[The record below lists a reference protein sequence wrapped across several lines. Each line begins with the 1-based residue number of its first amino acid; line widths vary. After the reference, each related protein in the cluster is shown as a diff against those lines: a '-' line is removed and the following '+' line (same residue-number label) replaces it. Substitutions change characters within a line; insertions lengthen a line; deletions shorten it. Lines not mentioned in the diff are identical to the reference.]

1 MSKHKQNNDG
11 IYFLGESS
19 TDVTGSQYLVQFG
32 GKKILLECGLYQ
44 SKSNSYLDSY
54 KINSKKFGFKPSE
67 IDYLFV
73 AHPHVDHCGLIPRLV
88 VQGFNGKIIT
98 TPNTAAVMKSLLF
111 NCAFIVADEARILSK
126 RYSRNYSPIYSE
138 DDVSKTLQL
147 IKPYSEYGVVFQ
159 LDDVVSF
166 QWIPNSHCVGAAQLQ
181 LILSDGLKTKK
192 ILYTSDLGALN
203 TKNHYVRNT
212 EIPAMFNDVAIM
224 ESTYGSREKVNKK
237 TRDFDV
243 EHLRVAVNTVL
254 ERKGTLLLPCF
265 SFSRTQELL
274 TVLYLIFGCDDSFKA
289 DVVVDSKLSC
299 EISDL
304 YETILKGEDLELW
317 MKVRNW
323 KNVVFLSEKEE
334 SKMCQNDTTPK
345 IVLSSSGFCTNG
357 RIVNYL
363 QKFLPDPNSM
373 VVFSGY
379 VGDNP
384 SYLSYRIKNYKDYKK
399 LTINKVP
406 VVNRADCISLSTFS
420 SHANRDDLIK
430 FGSSLNTN
438 KLILV
443 HGSEESK
450 KSLSE
455 SLRKEISKNDK
466 TFRVLCSN
474 KGMKI
479 SL

>member
-19 TDVTGSQYLVQFG
+19 VDVTGSQYLVQFG
-32 GKKILLECGLYQ
+32 DKKILLECGLYQ

-54 KINSKKFGFKPSE
+54 KINSKKFAFKPDE

-73 AHPHVDHCGLIPRLV
+73 AHPHIDHCGLIPRLV
-88 VQGFNGKIIT
+88 AQGFNGKIIAT
-98 TPNTAAVMKSLLF
+98 TKTAAVMRSLLF
-111 NCAFIVADEARILSK
+111 NCAFIAADEARILSK
-126 RYSRNYSPIYSE
+126 QHNRNYSPIYNE

-147 IKPYSEYGVVFQ
+147 IEVYDDYNTIIC
-159 LDDVVSF
+159 LDDNVSF
-166 QWIPNSHCVGAAQLQ
+166 QWLHNSHCVGAAQLQ
-181 LILSDGLKTKK
+181 LVLSNELKTKK
-192 ILYTSDLGALN
+192 ILYTSDLGSIN
-203 TKNHYVRNT
+203 TRNHYVTNT
-212 EIPAMFNDVAIM
+212 EIPSMFNDITIM
-224 ESTYGSREKVNKK
+224 ESTYGDKQKVNRK

-243 EHLRVAVNTVL
+243 EHLRVAVETVL
-254 ERKGTLLLPCF
+254 ERNGTLLLPCF

-274 TVLYLIFGCDDSFKA
+274 TVLYLLFGSDGSFKA

-299 EISDL
+299 EICDL
-304 YETILKGEDLELW
+304 YETLLKGDDLDLW

-323 KNVVFLSEKEE
+323 NNVVFISEKEE
-334 SKMCQNDTTPK
+334 SKTCQNDATPK
-345 IVLSSSGFCTNG
+345 IILSSSGFCTNG

-363 QKFLPDPNSM
+363 QRYLPDSNSM

-384 SYLSYRIKNYKDYKK
+384 SYLSYRIKNYKDYRDLK
-399 LTINKVP
+399 INKVSIT
-406 VVNRADCISLSTFS
+406 NRADCISLSTFS

-450 KSLSE
+450 RSLSE
-455 SLRKEISKNDK
+455 SLKKSISKNDK
-466 TFRVLCSN
+466 TFKVLCSN